1 MYFSLRTMIR
11 AALVSLLALSG
22 FAQAH
27 GDAAH
32 ARKAVPLEKEQKDWG
47 IAGDAKAVTRTIEV
61 GMSDDM
67 RFTPARI
74 VVRQGETIR
83 FVHRNG
89 GAMLHEFVLGT
100 KKDLQAHAA
109 LMKKFPNMEHDEPH
123 MAHVGAGKTVEMIWT
138 FNRGGRFEFACL
150 IPGHY
155 EAGMHG
161 LVEVVDPKL
170 VLDSSSADGA
180 PAR

>member
-1 MYFSLRTMIR
+1 MIC
-11 AALVSLLALSG
+11 AALASLLALPG
-22 FAQAH
+22 VAQAH
-27 GDAAH
+27 GDETH
-32 ARKAVPLEKEQKDWG
+32 ARKAAPVKKEHKEQKDWG
-47 IAGDAKAVTRTIEV
+47 IAGEPAAVVRTIEV

-74 VVRQGETIR
+74 EVRQGETIR

-100 KKDLQAHAA
+100 KQDLLAHAA

-123 MAHVGAGKTVEMIWT
+123 MAHVGAGKSVDMIWT
-138 FNRGGRFEFACL
+138 FNRSGRFEFACL

-161 LVEVVDPKL
+161 VIDVVDPQL
-170 VLDSSSADGA
+170 ALGSANAGQ
-180 PAR
+180 AR

>member
-1 MYFSLRTMIR
+1 MIC
-11 AALVSLLALSG
+11 AALASLLALPG
-22 FAQAH
+22 VAQAH
-27 GDAAH
+27 GDETH
-32 ARKAVPLEKEQKDWG
+32 AKKTGPVKKEQKDWG
-47 IAGDAKAVTRTIEV
+47 IAGDTAAVVRTIDV

-74 VVRQGETIR
+74 EVRQGETVR

-100 KKDLQAHAA
+100 KQDVEAHAA

-123 MAHVGAGKTVEMIWT
+123 MAHVGAGKSVDMIWT
-138 FNRGGRFEFACL
+138 FNRSGRFEFACL

-161 LVEVVDPKL
+161 LIDVVDPQQL
-170 VLDSSSADGA
+170 ALRAANAG
-180 PAR
+180 PARVR